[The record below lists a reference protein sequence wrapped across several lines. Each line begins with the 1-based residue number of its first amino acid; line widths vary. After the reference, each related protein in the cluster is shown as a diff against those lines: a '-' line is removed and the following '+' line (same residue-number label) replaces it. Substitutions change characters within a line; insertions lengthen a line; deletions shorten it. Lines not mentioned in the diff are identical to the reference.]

1 VAILVLGGA
10 GYIGSHAARAL
21 RRSGYEVV
29 LYDNPSQS
37 KFRSPSIRRAS
48 RSIPMASK
56 LSFENALEAYSRAYG
71 LRSVSLRYFNAAGAD
86 ESGEIGEKHEP
97 ETHLIPTGA
106 GRLHRE
112 RTRVANLRVRLLD
125 RGRDLPSRRGGFFPD
140 KKRNRAVG
148 PGFGSAGCDAFTSHG
163 AAGSENGGRGS
174 RPLVHLAPAKC
185 SKERGNMRK
194 RRSNYG
200 ASVMILCSRFNGFCN
215 LKK

>member
-1 VAILVLGGA
+1 MAILVLGGA

-71 LRSVSLRYFNAAGAD
+71 LRSASLRYFNAAGAD

-97 ETHLIPTGA
+97 ETHLIPLALAVSTENGPELQIYGSDYSTADGTCLREEEDSFPTKKETGRLGPVSEA
-106 GRLHRE
+106 PVAMRLHRTA
-112 RTRVANLRVRLLD
+112 RLVQRMAGVVHVRLFI
-125 RGRDLPSRRGGFFPD
+125 SRQQSVQRSEETCVSD
-140 KKRNRAVG
+140 AATMG
-148 PGFGSAGCDAFTSHG
+148 PVS
-163 AAGSENGGRGS
+163 
-174 RPLVHLAPAKC
+174 
-185 SKERGNMRK
+185 
-194 RRSNYG
+194 
-200 ASVMILCSRFNGFCN
+200 
-215 LKK
+215 

>member
-1 VAILVLGGA
+1 MAILVLGGA

-71 LRSVSLRYFNAAGAD
+71 LRSASLRYFNAAGAD

-112 RTRVANLRVRLLD
+112 RTRVANLRVRLPD
-125 RGRDLPSRRGGFFPD
+125 RGRDLPSRRGGLFPD
-140 KKRNRAVG
+140 KKETGRVG
-148 PGFGSAGCDAFTSHG
+148 PVSEAPVAMRLHRTARLVQRMADVVHVRLFISRQQSVQRSEETCVSDAATMG
-163 AAGSENGGRGS
+163 
-174 RPLVHLAPAKC
+174 PV
-185 SKERGNMRK
+185 
-194 RRSNYG
+194 
-200 ASVMILCSRFNGFCN
+200 SRFCAAVLMVFAT
-215 LKK
+215 